1 MEEQVRE
8 KGSGLAT
15 AALILGLIG
24 ALGFVFVFPPFV
36 FGATAIVLG
45 LLSGNGSGIAL
56 RAKIGMFMGGLSMA
70 LFVIIMAAAIN
81 LLRTEPGLMEEFK
94 HEYNRVYEEL
104 ENNGFV
110 MDDSFI

>member
-1 MEEQVRE
+1 MEERVKE

-56 RAKIGMFMGGLSMA
+56 RAKIGMFMGALSMA
-70 LFVIIMAAAIN
+70 LFIVITAAAIN
-81 LLRTEPGLMEEFK
+81 LLRTDPGLRYEFQK
-94 HEYNRVYEEL
+94 EYDRLYEEL